1 MKRDFIKYSSIFF
14 LVAVIL
20 AGGNSIYAGVETTV
34 EEIMANK
41 DSYEGKEVS
50 ISGTVSGP
58 RFKASKSGK
67 PYMTFPL
74 LGDSGG
80 RINIFVWGNMKLK
93 RGQKVRVTGIYRK
106 SVEMGKYSF
115 RDMIEAGE
123 FKTD

>member
-14 LVAVIL
+14 LAAVIL
-20 AGGNSIYAGVETTV
+20 AGGTSIYAGVEPTV

-41 DSYEGKEVS
+41 DSYDGKEVS